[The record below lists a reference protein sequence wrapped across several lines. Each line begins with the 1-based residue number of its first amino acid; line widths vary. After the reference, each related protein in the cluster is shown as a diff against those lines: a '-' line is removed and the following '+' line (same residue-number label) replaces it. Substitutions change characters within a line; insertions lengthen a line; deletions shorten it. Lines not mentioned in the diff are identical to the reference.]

1 MLCTLLVLVKIED
14 VRILVLVDATV
25 VFVPNVTNVGVD
37 DELLLEG
44 DVIVEIGILL
54 LYSDGELVTA
64 SVGVLDMVS
73 DVVLYVRGV
82 EETSVCHVVVD
93 VVTVLGRDVDRRDA
107 CDTSIVVV
115 TFSIV
120 LLFTDED
127 LEIPDVDVVIGVKVL
142 LVDLGE

>member
-1 MLCTLLVLVKIED
+1 MLCTLLVLVKVED
-14 VRILVLVDATV
+14 VRVLVLVDATV
-25 VFVPNVTNVGVD
+25 VFVPKVTNVGVD

-54 LYSDGELVTA
+54 VYSDGELVTA

-93 VVTVLGRDVDRRDA
+93 VVTVLGRDVDTRDA

-127 LEIPDVDVVIGVKVL
+127 QEIPDVDVVIGVKVL

>member
-14 VRILVLVDATV
+14 VRVLVLVDATV
-25 VFVPNVTNVGVD
+25 VFVPKVTNAGVD

-54 LYSDGELVTA
+54 VYSDGELVTA

>member
-1 MLCTLLVLVKIED
+1 MLWTLLVLVKIED

-25 VFVPNVTNVGVD
+25 VFVPKVTNVGVD

-44 DVIVEIGILL
+44 DVIVEIVILL
-54 LYSDGELVTA
+54 VYSDGELVTA
-64 SVGVLDMVS
+64 SVGVLDMIS

>member
-25 VFVPNVTNVGVD
+25 VFVPKVTNVGVD

-54 LYSDGELVTA
+54 VYSDGELVTA

-73 DVVLYVRGV
+73 DVVLYARGV
-82 EETSVCHVVVD
+82 EETSFCHVVVD

>member
-14 VRILVLVDATV
+14 VRVLVLVDATV
-25 VFVPNVTNVGVD
+25 VFVPKVTNVGVD

-54 LYSDGELVTA
+54 VYSDGELVTA

-120 LLFTDED
+120 LLFTDDDQEV
-127 LEIPDVDVVIGVKVL
+127 PDVDVVIGVNVL
-142 LVDLGE
+142 LVDLGK

>member
-25 VFVPNVTNVGVD
+25 AFVPKVTNVGVD

-54 LYSDGELVTA
+54 VYSDGELVTA
-64 SVGVLDMVS
+64 SVGVLDMIS

-120 LLFTDED
+120 LLLTDED
-127 LEIPDVDVVIGVKVL
+127 LEMPDVDVVIGVKVL

>member
-25 VFVPNVTNVGVD
+25 VFVPKVTNVGVD

-54 LYSDGELVTA
+54 VYSDGELVTA
-64 SVGVLDMVS
+64 SVGMLDMVS
-73 DVVLYVRGV
+73 DVVLYARGV
-82 EETSVCHVVVD
+82 VETSVCHVVVD
-93 VVTVLGRDVDRRDA
+93 VVMVLGRDVDRRDA

-142 LVDLGE
+142 LVDLAE

>member
-25 VFVPNVTNVGVD
+25 VFVPKVTNVGVD

-54 LYSDGELVTA
+54 VYSDGELVTA
-64 SVGVLDMVS
+64 SVGVLDMIS

>member
-25 VFVPNVTNVGVD
+25 VFVPKVTNVGVD

-54 LYSDGELVTA
+54 VYSDGELVTA

-120 LLFTDED
+120 LLLTDED

>member
-1 MLCTLLVLVKIED
+1 MLCTLLVLVEIAD
-14 VRILVLVDATV
+14 VRVLVLVDATV
-25 VFVPNVTNVGVD
+25 VFVPKVTNVGVD

-54 LYSDGELVTA
+54 VYSDGELVTA

-82 EETSVCHVVVD
+82 KETSVCHVVVD
-93 VVTVLGRDVDRRDA
+93 AVTVLGRDVDRRDA

-127 LEIPDVDVVIGVKVL
+127 QGIPDVDVVIGVKVL

>member
-25 VFVPNVTNVGVD
+25 VFVPKVTNVGVD

-54 LYSDGELVTA
+54 VYSDGELVTA

>member
-25 VFVPNVTNVGVD
+25 VFVPKVTNVGVD

-54 LYSDGELVTA
+54 VYSDGELVTS

>member
-14 VRILVLVDATV
+14 VRILVLVDATE
-25 VFVPNVTNVGVD
+25 VFVPKVTNVGVD

-54 LYSDGELVTA
+54 VYSDDELVTA

>member
-25 VFVPNVTNVGVD
+25 VFVPKVTNVGVD

-44 DVIVEIGILL
+44 DVIIEIGILL
-54 LYSDGELVTA
+54 LYSDGELVAA

>member
-25 VFVPNVTNVGVD
+25 VFVPKVTNVGVD

-115 TFSIV
+115 TFSTV

-127 LEIPDVDVVIGVKVL
+127 QEVPDVDVVIGVKVL